1 MKVNAIR
8 CKNCNTIIY
17 SRAEH
22 DFHWCPCGRC
32 AVDGGFDYFKIVGN
46 REDWEVVDFDVLE
59 DVPVGEAKNI
69 LYSDWNFN
77 ENKFG
82 TKVLGPEY
90 NEAFNPLFASKEG
103 QIERENLKPIKV
115 GGEPQ
120 SDGTCLYNS
129 DIADSTKIAGVVV
142 GCENRIDDG
151 RWDDDYPSSVDEI
164 KNGDRSW

>member
-142 GCENRIDDG
+142 GCENKIDDG

>member
-17 SRAEH
+17 SRTTH

-46 REDWEVVDFDVLE
+46 REDWEITELNVLE
-59 DVPVGEAKNI
+59 GHADGEAKNI
-69 LYSDWNFN
+69 LYNDWNLN

-82 TKVLGPEY
+82 TKVLSAV
-90 NEAFNPLFASKEG
+90 EAAAFDPLFASKEG
-103 QIERENLKPIKV
+103 QIERENIRPIKA

-120 SDGTCLYNS
+120 PDGTCLYNS
-129 DIADSTKIAGVVV
+129 DIVDLTKKSGVVV
-142 GCENRIDDG
+142 GCGTIIDDG
-151 RWDDDYPSSVDEI
+151 RWSDYPSSVDEI
-164 KNGDRSW
+164 ANGDRSW

>member
-46 REDWEVVDFDVLE
+46 REDWEVVDFDVLD

-82 TKVLGPEY
+82 TKVLSAV
-90 NEAFNPLFASKEG
+90 EAAAFDPLFASKEG

-120 SDGTCLYNS
+120 PDGTCLYNS
-129 DIADSTKIAGVVV
+129 DIVDSTKMSGVVL

-151 RWDDDYPSSVDEI
+151 SLDDDWPSSVDEV
-164 KNGDRSW
+164 KNGYRSW

>member
-46 REDWEVVDFDVLE
+46 REDWEVVDFDVLG

-82 TKVLGPEY
+82 TKILSPAER
-90 NEAFNPLFASKEG
+90 EEFDPLFASKEG

-120 SDGTCLYNS
+120 PDGTCLYNS
-129 DIADSTKIAGVVV
+129 DVVDLTKKSGVIV
-142 GCENRIDDG
+142 GCESIIDDG
-151 RWDDDYPSSVDEI
+151 SWSDDYPSSVDEI